1 MKYVAATEQYGCGT
15 IDYRIGK
22 KRNVLCVNIDSY
34 TGPLVHVEVLC

>member
-15 IDYRIGK
+15 FDYGIGK

-34 TGPLVHVEVLC
+34 TGPLIGTAVLC